1 MAYELFARLIDMS
14 ITATVV
20 IIAVLIA
27 RCFMGRLPKR
37 YSYILWVIVAVRLL
51 CPVGFSSSFSV
62 FNLVGEH
69 KVSLTEFQGETAL
82 ERGEGQKADQ
92 KGEET
97 DDPSSEEGKAGTVV
111 SRRSDAQG
119 NYADE
124 EQADIERHT
133 KSADFAAEKRKSN
146 GEIRAVD
153 SFVKY
158 GTVAWISIG
167 MILVIWNFLLMTLM
181 RKRVSRAIR
190 LRENIYE
197 CDNIPTPFVMGFA
210 RPRIYIPFRLEKEEQ
225 AYIIRHE
232 QHHVARKDNVVK
244 LIAFLI
250 TCAYWFHPLVWLSYF
265 LMIRDMEMSCD
276 EYVLQKSGRDIR
288 EDYSRS
294 LLGFATNQRNM
305 GVGLIAFGE
314 SGARR
319 RVKHIMKFK
328 KCGKWIGMIAVGVV
342 LAVGAA
348 CLTDARNG
356 DHENKIA
363 NNGSQSQDIASSV
376 NKDQFAVVAKAN
388 ISEYQLEI
396 QCVPGKKAEKK
407 SASGYY
413 EGDSLVIQTSR
424 NDEIIDRR
432 DVTFAKDEKMYFP
445 VDGFELRVSDYDGDG
460 KKNDFALGQGQTP
473 DPMLGNYMRYRFFG
487 VDEDG
492 TVVVYHTSTEDGV
505 SIGTIPGEY
514 SPLFERRNG
523 ELKYTGLRED
533 GGGVEETSTSIARYI
548 SVDDVRKTKQEP
560 MNSIMKSIEK
570 NMPSGVVKELQD
582 KGVWHVSWGEGNEI
596 QYNLA
601 NGENWDDITL
611 RLDFIYKGDQLVNY
625 VSKEYGFTDGM
636 KKSDGGDWFAK
647 LTDFARDFA
656 GVESKYVD
664 DSIED
669 FRMMKKKYA
678 NKYNIIGNA
687 EIPEKWDDG
696 NHAFYE
702 DENGATYLMDTRINM
717 VVGYVRAGMEDDA

>member
-1 MAYELFARLIDMS
+1 MAYEIFARLIDMS

-37 YSYILWVIVAVRLL
+37 YSYILWMIVVVRLL
-51 CPVGFSSSFSV
+51 CPVGIPSSFSV

-69 KVSLTEFQGETAL
+69 KVSLTEFQGETVL
-82 ERGEGQKADQ
+82 ERGDGQKDDQ
-92 KGEET
+92 KDGET
-97 DDPSSEEGKAGTVV
+97 DDLASEEGKAGATV
-111 SRRSDAQG
+111 SRISDDQG

-124 EQADIERHT
+124 NLAGKEGQSRGAG
-133 KSADFAAEKRKSN
+133 SAAEKKKSN
-146 GEIRAVD
+146 GETGAVD

-158 GTVAWISIG
+158 GTAAWISIG
-167 MILVIWNFLLMTLM
+167 VILVIWNFLLMALM

-197 CDNIPTPFVMGFA
+197 CDNIPTSFVMGFA
-210 RPRIYIPFRLEKEEQ
+210 RPRIYIPFRLEEEEQ

-244 LIAFLI
+244 LLAFLI

-276 EYVLQKSGRDIR
+276 EYVLQKSVRDIR

-328 KCGKWIGMIAVGVV
+328 KCGKWISMIAVGVV
-342 LAVGAA
+342 LIVGAA

-356 DHENKIA
+356 DADDKNKVA
-363 NNGSQSQDIASSV
+363 NKGSQTQDIASSV
-376 NKDQFAVVAKAN
+376 NKDQYAVVAKAN
-388 ISEYQLEI
+388 ISKYQLEI
-396 QCVPGKKAEKK
+396 QCVPGKKAKEI

-424 NDEIIDRR
+424 YGEIVDRR
-432 DVTFAKDEKMYFP
+432 GVTFAKDEKMYFP
-445 VDGFELRVSDYDGDG
+445 VDGFELHVSDYDGDG
-460 KKNDFALGQGQTP
+460 EKNDFALGQGQTP

-487 VDEDG
+487 VDQDG
-492 TVVVYHTSTEDGV
+492 TVVAYHTSTEDGV

-514 SPLFERRNG
+514 SPLFKRKNG
-523 ELKYTGLRED
+523 ELKYTGLKED
-533 GGGVEETSTSIARYI
+533 GGGVEEMSTSIVRKEQAYGI
-548 SVDDVRKTKQEP
+548 QFSLPESAVEYPMKQDIVDGRRGYKYEQWPTGKTVWVICAKYKDALQLEGLTKTASSREYWSYFVGNKEKLIAIDKYKDVRGSSYT
-560 MNSIMKSIEK
+560 
-570 NMPSGVVKELQD
+570 VCYWKE
-582 KGVWHVSWGEGNEI
+582 KGVYFWVYAKLKGEGYEV
-596 QYNLA
+596 LA
-601 NGENWDDITL
+601 KDAAVIAES
-611 RLDFIYKGDQLVNY
+611 V
-625 VSKEYGFTDGM
+625 
-636 KKSDGGDWFAK
+636 KKQK
-647 LTDFARDFA
+647 
-656 GVESKYVD
+656 
-664 DSIED
+664 
-669 FRMMKKKYA
+669 
-678 NKYNIIGNA
+678 
-687 EIPEKWDDG
+687 
-696 NHAFYE
+696 
-702 DENGATYLMDTRINM
+702 
-717 VVGYVRAGMEDDA
+717 